1 MFVRLTARLLPA
13 LTVAAAAL
21 HPALA
26 TAAPAAATAAAGVPS
41 ASAAPVTIAT
51 SSGAAV
57 PSLPSTP
64 AATRHGAII
73 PLSEIRAGMKGY
85 GLTVFQGTKPE
96 RFDVRVISVLHNF
109 LPKQDIIL
117 VQSDDPRLLH
127 SGIVAGMSGSP
138 IYIEGRLAGAL
149 SYGWHF
155 AKDPIAGVTPIQS
168 MLDDLQRPLRGRRA
182 TPVAEAANDP
192 QFRPDARSRR
202 SLADAISD
210 HGRDNVSD
218 RSPLLARLPLPSLPE
233 GAEPRLVRASVP
245 LSLAGM
251 GAAAFAEL
259 SKVFEPFHMVPLQAG
274 GAGRGDGKGPRHFE
288 PGGSIAVQLIRGDV
302 SAAGTGT
309 VTHVDGDKVLGFGHP
324 MFNVG
329 EIYLPIATAEIHTFL
344 SELSSSFK
352 MASPLNEIGSLL
364 QDRQS
369 GIIGDT
375 SQRADMIPVHVKVG
389 GPNRAVEDFHFE
401 VVRHRFLTPMLA
413 STVVANAAQNAAS
426 DVADATITVRSNLAV
441 RGYKPLELTD
451 QIYSPDGVS
460 PRTLA
465 AATGL
470 KAIGD
475 ILFNPFAP
483 ANLDRIDIDVDVD
496 YKADV
501 AEIVGVSL
509 NSDDLSPGSR
519 PNLYVTLRPY
529 AGQEYV
535 KAIPFDV
542 PRALAGQT
550 VKVVV
555 TAGNLAKPDVAP
567 PENLNGL
574 IANLRKSYSAS
585 AIVVGLETP
594 DEGVTLRGSVIPDL
608 PGSVIDTLR
617 PGASTRRADTFKR
630 AARFVVPMHG
640 IMQGKQEI
648 TIRVKE
654 DPSE

>member
-1 MFVRLTARLLPA
+1 MQQEL
-13 LTVAAAAL
+13 
-21 HPALA
+21 
-26 TAAPAAATAAAGVPS
+26 
-41 ASAAPVTIAT
+41 
-51 SSGAAV
+51 
-57 PSLPSTP
+57 
-64 AATRHGAII
+64 
-73 PLSEIRAGMKGY
+73 K
-85 GLTVFQGTKPE
+85 
-96 RFDVRVISVLHNF
+96 
-109 LPKQDIIL
+109 
-117 VQSDDPRLLH
+117 
-127 SGIVAGMSGSP
+127 
-138 IYIEGRLAGAL
+138 
-149 SYGWHF
+149 
-155 AKDPIAGVTPIQS
+155 
-168 MLDDLQRPLRGRRA
+168 RPLRGRA
-182 TPVAEAANDP
+182 STPFAEAANDK
-192 QFRPDARSRR
+192 QFQEPRR
-202 SLADAISD
+202 SLEDVIASRDRERTRADQS
-210 HGRDNVSD
+210 GRG
-218 RSPLLARLPLPSLPE
+218 LLSRMPLPPRLTD
-233 GAEPRLVRASVP
+233 GAEPRMVRASVP
-245 LSLAGM
+245 LSLAGF
-251 GAAAFAEL
+251 GAAAFSEL
-259 SKVFEPFHMVPLQAG
+259 SRALEPFHVVPLQAG
-274 GAGRGDGKGPRHFE
+274 GAGRGNGVGPSRFE
-288 PGGSIAVQLIRGDV
+288 DGGSIAVELIRGDV

-309 VTHVDGDKVLGFGHP
+309 VTRVEGDKVLAFGHP

-329 EIYLPIATAEIHTFL
+329 EIYLPIASAEIHTFM
-344 SELSSSFK
+344 SALSSSFK
-352 MASPLNEIGSLL
+352 MASPMKEIGSLI

-375 SQRADMIPVHVKVG
+375 SQRADMIPVHVRVG
-389 GPNRAVEDFHFE
+389 GPNRPVEDFHFE

-465 AATGL
+465 SATGL

-483 ANLDRIDIDVDVD
+483 ANLDKIDINVDVD

-509 NSDDLSPGSR
+509 NSDELSPGSR

-555 TAGNLAKPDVAP
+555 SAGNQSKPDVAP

-574 IANLRKSYSAS
+574 IDNLRKSYSAS

-617 PGASTRRADTFKR
+617 PGASTRRAATFKR
-630 AARFVVPMHG
+630 ASRFVVPMNG
-640 IMQGKQEI
+640 IMQGKHEL
-648 TIRVKE
+648 TIHVK
-654 DPSE
+654 DDSE

>member
-1 MFVRLTARLLPA
+1 MLLRPTARLLPLLLVAVAA
-13 LTVAAAAL
+13 LANPAAAA
-21 HPALA
+21 PA
-26 TAAPAAATAAAGVPS
+26 S
-41 ASAAPVTIAT
+41 ASAASASAASASAAAAPSATAPVAIAPPHHV
-51 SSGAAV
+51 S
-57 PSLPSTP
+57 
-64 AATRHGAII
+64 II
-73 PLSEIRAGMKGY
+73 PISEIRGGMKGY
-85 GLTVFQGTKPE
+85 GLTVFQGLKPE
-96 RFDVRVISVLHNF
+96 RFDIRVISVLHNF

-117 VQSDDPRLLH
+117 VQSDDPRLIH

-155 AKDPIAGVTPIQS
+155 AKDPIAGVTPIET
-168 MLDDLQRPLRGRRA
+168 MMAELKRPLRGRLG
-182 TPVAEAANDP
+182 TPGAEAANEP
-192 QFRPDARSRR
+192 RNRARGVDGRRSLDDVIASRR
-202 SLADAISD
+202 SDGNDDRLAS
-210 HGRDNVSD
+210 RT
-218 RSPLLARLPLPSLPE
+218 PMFARLPLPALPE
-233 GAEPRLVRASVP
+233 GGEPRLVRASVP
-245 LSLAGM
+245 LSLAGF

-259 SKVFEPFHMVPLQAG
+259 THALEPFHVVPLQAG
-274 GAGRGDGKGPRHFE
+274 GAGRVNAAGPSRFE
-288 PGGSIAVQLIRGDV
+288 DGGSIAVELIRGDV

-309 VTHVDGDKVLGFGHP
+309 VTRVEGDKVLAFGHP

-329 EIYLPIATAEIHTFL
+329 EIYLPIASAEIHTFM
-344 SELSSSFK
+344 SALSSSFK
-352 MASPLNEIGSLL
+352 MASPLKEIGSLI

-389 GPNRAVEDFHFE
+389 GPNRPVEDFHFE

-426 DVADATITVRSNLAV
+426 DVADATITVHSNLAV
-441 RGYKPLELTD
+441 RGYKALELTD

-465 AATGL
+465 GATGL

-509 NSDDLSPGSR
+509 NSDELSPGSR

-535 KAIPFDV
+535 KAVPFDV
-542 PRALAGQT
+542 PRALAGQA

-567 PENLNGL
+567 PENLGGL
-574 IANLRKSYSAS
+574 ITNLRQSYPAS
-585 AIVVGLETP
+585 SIVVGLETP
-594 DEGVTLRGSVIPDL
+594 DEGVTLRGSIIPDL

-630 AARFVVPMHG
+630 ASRFVVPMHG

-648 TIRVKE
+648 TIHVKD

>member
-1 MFVRLTARLLPA
+1 
-13 LTVAAAAL
+13 
-21 HPALA
+21 
-26 TAAPAAATAAAGVPS
+26 
-41 ASAAPVTIAT
+41 VT
-51 SSGAAV
+51 
-57 PSLPSTP
+57 
-64 AATRHGAII
+64 
-73 PLSEIRAGMKGY
+73 
-85 GLTVFQGTKPE
+85 
-96 RFDVRVISVLHNF
+96 RV
-109 LPKQDIIL
+109 
-117 VQSDDPRLLH
+117 
-127 SGIVAGMSGSP
+127 
-138 IYIEGRLAGAL
+138 E
-149 SYGWHF
+149 
-155 AKDPIAGVTPIQS
+155 
-168 MLDDLQRPLRGRRA
+168 
-182 TPVAEAANDP
+182 
-192 QFRPDARSRR
+192 
-202 SLADAISD
+202 
-210 HGRDNVSD
+210 
-218 RSPLLARLPLPSLPE
+218 
-233 GAEPRLVRASVP
+233 
-245 LSLAGM
+245 
-251 GAAAFAEL
+251 
-259 SKVFEPFHMVPLQAG
+259 
-274 GAGRGDGKGPRHFE
+274 
-288 PGGSIAVQLIRGDV
+288 
-302 SAAGTGT
+302 
-309 VTHVDGDKVLGFGHP
+309 GDKVLAFGHP

-329 EIYLPIATAEIHTFL
+329 EIYLPIASAEIHTFM
-344 SELSSSFK
+344 SALSSSFK
-352 MASPLNEIGSLL
+352 MASPLREIGSLI

-389 GPNRAVEDFHFE
+389 GPNRPVEDFHFE

-441 RGYKPLELTD
+441 RGYKPLEVTD

-465 AATGL
+465 SATGL

-555 TAGNLAKPDVAP
+555 TAGSLAKPDVAP

-574 IANLRKSYSAS
+574 IDNLRKSYSAS

-630 AARFVVPMHG
+630 ASRFVVPMHG